1 MTFQSIHYQKPLY
14 DACIG
19 NHKLFQEYYEERPPR
34 HRTEIDRTLSII
46 MLEFRLKLGLARKWF
61 QQIEH
66 AIKLVS
72 GNAFL
77 MSEYFPVIQA
87 LRNSF
92 NMDGYGFDEIFH
104 DGAKE
109 ELANFV
115 CVRFNMDGISPLGT
129 QKIGLLNEYQWWSY
143 HVNPY
148 HVNLLSK

>member
-1 MTFQSIHYQKPLY
+1 MTFQSIHYQRLLY
-14 DACIG
+14 GACIG
-19 NHKLFQEYYEERPPR
+19 SHRLFQEYCEERPPR

-46 MLEFRLKLGLARKWF
+46 MCEFWLKLGLARKWF

-77 MSEYFPVIQA
+77 MSEYFPVILA

-92 NMDGYGFDEIFH
+92 SKVLSNVSGNGFDEIFH
-104 DGAKE
+104 GGAME
-109 ELANFV
+109 ELANIV

-129 QKIGLLNEYQWWSY
+129 HKFGLLNEYQLWHTVST
-143 HVNPY
+143 
-148 HVNLLSK
+148 LTM